1 MSVARRSLA
10 TFTAA
15 VLAAALP
22 ATAASAAQE
31 PDAGLLRLTVTQPD
45 GAAARGSVNL
55 VATDDSH
62 SEFLQLDESGQ
73 LSVEVPANDY
83 KILITPAYVDPDLP
97 DDGLR
102 QWVHGKT
109 SYARAEAFRVTA
121 GDTTD
126 VTERLLPP
134 SPLTVRARDAITGAP
149 ISRVCAYADGRGG
162 NCDDTE
168 LTIPRLVP
176 GPQTI
181 RVYTE
186 DGNHLAADATVN
198 VTEGDTATAVVDLT
212 PAAHVETTVVDAATG
227 APVAGACATVAP
239 AGTGELPSVGPLA
252 CSDGTGRLRLDNVG
266 AGSWNLFVRPTG
278 GSPYGAQWV
287 GATGGTGDPARARRL
302 NLAAG
307 RTVTV
312 PPVRLD
318 RAGTITGTVTSAAT
332 GAPVTSGEV
341 SLAHSSGLSYLSWG
355 TYLDGQGTY
364 RIDWLGPYR
373 WPLLFTTPDHA
384 LQWSGGVPVRG
395 QAKPVTVRAGQSTT
409 YSPALKRGTL
419 VTGGLTNPAGHP
431 VSAVLTFHNA
441 ATGEV
446 VGSTWDY
453 DGRYEARVLGR
464 QTVTV
469 GWQWGGFADYA
480 GWYDGVAEAS
490 DAKPVT
496 VPSTGTLTVDIGLRP
511 FPAS

>member
-1 MSVARRSLA
+1 MSIARRTLA
-10 TFTAA
+10 TFTVAA
-15 VLAAALP
+15 LAAALP
-22 ATAASAAQE
+22 ASAASAAQE
-31 PDAGLLRLTVTQPD
+31 QDVGLLRLTVTQPD
-45 GAAARGSVNL
+45 GTAARGSVNL

-62 SEFLQLDESGQ
+62 SDFLQLDESGQ
-73 LSVEVPANDY
+73 LSAEVPANDY
-83 KILITPAYVDPDLP
+83 KILITPAYYDPDLP

-102 QWVHGKT
+102 QWVPGKT
-109 SYARAEAFRVTA
+109 GYAQAEAFRVTA
-121 GDTTD
+121 GGTTD

-134 SPLTVRARDAITGAP
+134 SPITVRARDAITGAP
-149 ISRVCAYADGRGG
+149 IARVCAYADGRGG

-186 DGNHLAADATVN
+186 DGNHLATDAEVTV
-198 VTEGDTATAVVDLT
+198 VEGDSATALVDLT

-239 AGTGELPSVGPLA
+239 AGTGELPGVGPLA
-252 CSDGTGRLRLDNVG
+252 CSDATGRLRLDSVE

-287 GATGGTGDPARARRL
+287 GAGGGTGDPTKARTIPA
-302 NLAAG
+302 AAG
-307 RTVTV
+307 GTVTV

-332 GAPVTSGEV
+332 GAPVNSGEV
-341 SLAHSSGLSYLSWG
+341 TLAHSSGLSYLSWG

-373 WPLLFTTPDHA
+373 WPLLFTTSDHA

-395 QAKPVTVRAGQSTT
+395 QAKPVTVRAGGSTT

-419 VTGGLTNPAGHP
+419 VTGGLTNPAGRP
-431 VSAVLTFHNA
+431 VSATLTFHNA

-446 VGSTWDY
+446 VGSAWDY

-469 GWQWGGFADYA
+469 EWQWGGFADYA
-480 GWYDGVAEAS
+480 GWYDGVA
-490 DAKPVT
+490 DAAAAKRVS
-496 VPSTGTLTVDIGLRP
+496 VPSSGSLTVDIGLRP